1 MVLLPS
7 SFGVVDVLA
16 SPFRYVLLAVYG
28 LGFWLQQTAFQ
39 SGEAVV
45 AIGVMVAATN
55 AVPIAAGLAVLGDPL
70 PSEPVL
76 LALRL
81 GGFVLVV
88 AGSVLLGRVS
98 EGAGGVA
105 AEPVPSLSR
114 EGAAGA

>member
-1 MVLLPS
+1 
-7 SFGVVDVLA
+7 
-16 SPFRYVLLAVYG
+16 
-28 LGFWLQQTAFQ
+28 
-39 SGEAVV
+39 VV

-55 AVPIAAGLAVLGDPL
+55 AVPIAAGLAVFGDPL
-70 PSEPVL
+70 PGEPVL

-98 EGAGGVA
+98 EGAGGA
-105 AEPVPSLSR
+105 APERVPSLSR